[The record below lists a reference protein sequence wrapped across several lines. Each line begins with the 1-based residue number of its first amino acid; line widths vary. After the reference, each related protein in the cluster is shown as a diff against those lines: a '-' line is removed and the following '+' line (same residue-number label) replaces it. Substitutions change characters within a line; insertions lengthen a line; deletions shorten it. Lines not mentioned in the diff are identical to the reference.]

1 MALIFNRRSLLLG
14 GGALAVAS
22 SLGLRPSPLMAQAA
36 PRKGGTFRVAIADFD
51 IADTLDP
58 QLNETRF
65 TMHVQYQLRNALIE
79 VGPGGTLIPE
89 LATEWGAND
98 DLTEW
103 TFKLRQGVEF
113 HNGKTLDANDVV
125 FSINLH
131 RGPDTVSET
140 RALMLQITD
149 VQAVAPDEV
158 KVTLEAP
165 NASFPALMA
174 MVTMVIVPADDR
186 DFDKGI
192 GTGGYTLESFEPG
205 VSARVVRFPN
215 YWKEGRAHFDAI
227 ETRCIADVN
236 ARTTAL
242 QTGQIDAMGGVD
254 TATAMLLTA
263 MPSIKLLQTKGK
275 QHYAFSMDTRDP
287 LFVDP
292 NVRLAMKLA
301 MDRQEMLDKV
311 LSGFGSIANDQPI
324 SEAYEYHNPDIP
336 QHSYD
341 PDQARALLEKA
352 GASGLRVPLHVA
364 EAPFTGA
371 TDMAQLYAEQA
382 SRAGITIDVRRE
394 PDDGYWSNIW
404 GKRPM
409 FATKWSGRVNEDLM
423 LSLAYSRESIGSWNE
438 TGWDNDEFNAKL
450 VAARGEKDEAKRK
463 QLYWECQSLIST
475 DGGMVAPLWADF
487 LDAVSDKVAH
497 GELANDWELDGA
509 RAGERWWFTE

>member
-1 MALIFNRRSLLLG
+1 MAIIFNRRSLLLG
-14 GGALAVAS
+14 AGALTAAS
-22 SLGLRPSPLMAQAA
+22 TLGLRSSPALAQAA
-36 PRKGGTFRVAIADFD
+36 PRQGGTFRLAIADFD

-79 VGPGGTLIPE
+79 VGPGGKLIPE

-103 TFKLRQGVEF
+103 TFKLRRGVEF
-113 HNGKTLDANDVV
+113 HNGKTLDADDVV
-125 FSINLH
+125 FSLNLH
-131 RGPDTVSET
+131 RGPDTVSEN
-140 RALMLQITD
+140 RALMLQVSD

-165 NASFPALMA
+165 NASFPALMS
-174 MVTMVIVPADDR
+174 MTTKLIVPAGDR

-254 TATAMLLTA
+254 TTTAMLLTA
-263 MPSIKLLQTKGK
+263 MPGIKLLQTQGK
-275 QHYAFSMDTRDP
+275 QHYAFTMDCRNA
-287 LFVDP
+287 LFTDP

-301 MDRQEMLDKV
+301 IDRQEMVDKV

-324 SEAYEYHNPDIP
+324 SEAYEYHNPEIP
-336 QHSYD
+336 QHGYD
-341 PDQARALLEKA
+341 PDQARSLLEKA
-352 GASGLRVPLHVA
+352 GLSDLRVPLHVA

-382 SRAGITIDVRRE
+382 RRAGIIIDVRRE

-409 FATKWSGRVNEDLM
+409 FATKWSGRPNEDLM

-438 TGWDNDEFNAKL
+438 SGWDNDEFNSKL
-450 VAARGEKDEAKRK
+450 AAARGERDEETRKR
-463 QLYWECQSLIST
+463 LYWECQSLIT
-475 DGGMVAPLWADF
+475 ADAGMVAPLWADF
-487 LDAVSDKVAH
+487 LDAASDKVAH